1 MKPFQGFPHRS
12 EFTSIPNAFFSQL
25 LPQIEDTAELKAT
38 LLVFAHIYKKKGS
51 PRFASLAELAADS
64 GLMAALKSEEEIGRG
79 LELATE
85 RGTLLHIQ
93 IEAEGEAQH
102 IYLLN
107 DEDNRQTLD
116 KIESGQIELKGLK
129 AVTKQE
135 QPLEAPNIFAVYE
148 ENIGMLTPLIADEL
162 KEAEKTY
169 PAAWIVDAIKEA
181 VSLNKRNWRYIARI
195 LENWQAQ
202 GKNYGAHRRGS
213 GETPDKYFKGKYG
226 HMVQR

>member
-12 EFTSIPNAFFSQL
+12 EFTSMPNAFFSQL
-25 LPQIEDTAELKAT
+25 LPQIEDLAELKAT
-38 LLVFAHIYKKKGS
+38 LFVFAHIYKKKGH
-51 PRFASLAELAADS
+51 PRFASLAELTSDS
-64 GLMAALKSEEEIGRG
+64 GLMAALKSEEEISRG

-85 RGTLLHIQ
+85 RGTLLHI
-93 IEAEGEAQH
+93 EMETEGKAQH
-102 IYLLN
+102 IYLMN
-107 DEDNRQTLD
+107 DEDNRRAVD
-116 KIESGQIELKGLK
+116 KIESGEIELKGLK
-129 AVTKQE
+129 AATKRE
-135 QPLEAPNIFAVYE
+135 QPQEASNIFAVYE

-169 PAAWIVDAIKEA
+169 PAAWIVEAVKEA

-202 GKNYGAHRRGS
+202 GKDYGAHRRGS